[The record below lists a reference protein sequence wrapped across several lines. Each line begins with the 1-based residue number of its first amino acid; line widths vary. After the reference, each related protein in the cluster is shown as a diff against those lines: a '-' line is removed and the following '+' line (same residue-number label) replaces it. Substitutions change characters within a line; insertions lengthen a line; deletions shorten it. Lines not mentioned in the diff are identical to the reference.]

1 MPEPKPETNQTV
13 LPTRR
18 NFLSAAAIGTGALIA
33 STSISSAFLFRSAPP
48 VKLTGLPASWVEA
61 QGNSLDSY
69 AQYLQ
74 SLDLKQVTIQ
84 QVISAHAKNK
94 GSVWNSLP
102 PRSMWRNLGATL
114 VVADKIAITLN
125 RPVKEVTSA
134 YRSPAYNRR
143 CAGAKSRSYHM
154 SNVAL
159 DLQFAASPSSVAS
172 VARQLRSHGYFK
184 GGIGRYRSFTH
195 VDTRGTNVDW

>member
-18 NFLSAAAIGTGALIA
+18 NFLTTAALGTGVLIA

-69 AQYLQ
+69 AKYLQ

-84 QVISAHAKNK
+84 QVISAHARRK
-94 GSVWNSLP
+94 GSVWNTLP

-114 VVADKIAITLN
+114 QVADKIAITLG
-125 RPVKEVTSA
+125 RPLKEVTSA

-143 CAGAKSRSYHM
+143 CPGAKSHSYHM
-154 SNVAL
+154 KNVAM
-159 DLQFAASPSSVAS
+159 DLQFDSSPSTVAK
-172 VARQLRSHGYFK
+172 VARQLRNHGYFK
-184 GGIGRYRSFTH
+184 GGIGRYGSFTH
-195 VDTRGTNVDW
+195 VDTRGSNVDW